1 MPVPS
6 SASVRVFSLDRDEV
20 VARLRGLASELVASN
35 PNVTRVLL
43 FGSLAGNS
51 YSPHSDADLLVVLRE
66 DKRRRMDRTTE
77 FILHFLPAGCP
88 TDVLVHTE
96 AELER
101 EKDEPFLR
109 RVLSQ
114 AVLLADREG
123 RSNTAE
129 IRSQKEECRRQKS
142 GH

>member
-1 MPVPS
+1 
-6 SASVRVFSLDRDEV
+6 
-20 VARLRGLASELVASN
+20 VASN

-43 FGSLAGNS
+43 FGSLATDS
-51 YSPHSDADLLVVLRE
+51 YSPHSDADLLVVLAE
-66 DKRRRMDRTTE
+66 DGRRRMDRTTE

-88 TDVLVHTE
+88 TDVIVYTE
-96 AELER
+96 AELAR

-123 RSNTAE
+123 QPKTAE
-129 IRSQKEECRRQKS
+129 VRSQKEECRRQKS
-142 GH
+142 GD